1 PNFSPYKHPYSLFI
15 VILSSQK
22 MLVDPSKHPS
32 FLLLLPNEDC
42 MHNIQIPPA
51 FINEQKK
58 MLEKTCLV
66 HANEG
71 VLWEAK
77 IMKKNS
83 NFFICEGDWP
93 QFVVYH
99 KLRPGDV
106 LLFLLVDK
114 STFLVVPY
122 TQKSGRNFRGR
133 QPFEELSSSLKEEE
147 EDIEPSRNSKESADS
162 VEESIDP
169 SSCSKNGEYP
179 SYSHL
184 DHAMS
189 GVKSCL
195 SFIFSTIKS
204 FDADEKLVG
213 DKWKQMS
220 DAEKA
225 PYITEA
231 EKRRVE
237 YAKVLNSYNQ
247 LIAAGYAEAEKRRV
261 EYAKVLNSYNQLMA
275 AGYAEAEKRRVEYAK
290 VLNSYNQ
297 LMAAGYAKAEESD
310 KSRSEVDPSSG
321 SKEGAIPKRPTSAYF
336 IFMEEFG
343 KQFRELNPSIKS
355 IAAVGKA
362 GGSKWK
368 QMSDAEKAPYIA
380 EEEKRKLE
388 YAKRMNA

>member
-1 PNFSPYKHPYSLFI
+1 
-15 VILSSQK
+15 
-22 MLVDPSKHPS
+22 ML
-32 FLLLLPNEDC
+32 
-42 MHNIQIPPA
+42 A
-51 FINEQKK
+51 
-58 MLEKTCLV
+58 KTCLL
-66 HANEG
+66 HTNEG

-77 IMKKNS
+77 IIRKNS
-83 NFFICEGDWP
+83 NSLICEGDWP

-106 LLFLLVDK
+106 LLFFLVDK

-122 TQKSGRNFRGR
+122 TQKSGRNFHGR
-133 QPFEELSSSLKEEE
+133 QPFKELSSSSEEEEE
-147 EDIEPSRNSKESADS
+147 EDIEPSRNSKESSDS

-169 SSCSKNGEYP
+169 SSCSKNREYP

-204 FDADEKLVG
+204 FDAVEKLVR

-225 PYITEA
+225 PYIAETEKRRVEYAKVLNSYNQLMAAGYAEA

-275 AGYAEAEKRRVEYAK
+275 AGYAEAEKP
-290 VLNSYNQ
+290 
-297 LMAAGYAKAEESD
+297 D
-310 KSRSEVDPSSG
+310 KSRSEVDPSSD
-321 SKEGAIPKRPTSAYF
+321 SKEGDKSNAKANYVFHMKKKAPGLKKLRRLARGLDIPKRPTSAYF
-336 IFMEEFG
+336 IFMEEFR

-355 IAAVGKA
+355 IAVVGKA
-362 GGSKWK
+362 GGSRC
-368 QMSDAEKAPYIA
+368 QML
-380 EEEKRKLE
+380 RKLLI
-388 YAKRMNA
+388 

>member
-1 PNFSPYKHPYSLFI
+1 
-15 VILSSQK
+15 
-22 MLVDPSKHPS
+22 ML
-32 FLLLLPNEDC
+32 
-42 MHNIQIPPA
+42 A
-51 FINEQKK
+51 
-58 MLEKTCLV
+58 KTCLV
-66 HANEG
+66 HMNEG

-77 IMKKNS
+77 IMRKNS
-83 NFFICEGDWP
+83 IFFICEGDWP

-122 TQKSGRNFRGR
+122 TQKSGRNFHGR
-133 QPFEELSSSLKEEE
+133 QPFEELSSSSEEEE
-147 EDIEPSRNSKESADS
+147 EDIEPSRNSKESSDS

-169 SSCSKNGEYP
+169 SSCSKKGEYP

-204 FDADEKLVG
+204 FDAVEKLVG

-225 PYITEA
+225 PYIT
-231 EKRRVE
+231 
-237 YAKVLNSYNQ
+237 
-247 LIAAGYAEAEKRRV
+247 EAEKRRV

-297 LMAAGYAKAEESD
+297 LMAAGYAEAEKPD
-310 KSRSEVDPSSG
+310 KSRSEVDPSSD
-321 SKEGAIPKRPTSAYF
+321 S
-336 IFMEEFG
+336 
-343 KQFRELNPSIKS
+343 
-355 IAAVGKA
+355 
-362 GGSKWK
+362 
-368 QMSDAEKAPYIA
+368 
-380 EEEKRKLE
+380 
-388 YAKRMNA
+388 

>member
-1 PNFSPYKHPYSLFI
+1 MS
-15 VILSSQK
+15 
-22 MLVDPSKHPS
+22 
-32 FLLLLPNEDC
+32 E
-42 MHNIQIPPA
+42 
-51 FINEQKK
+51 
-58 MLEKTCLV
+58 EK
-66 HANEG
+66 
-71 VLWEAK
+71 
-77 IMKKNS
+77 
-83 NFFICEGDWP
+83 
-93 QFVVYH
+93 
-99 KLRPGDV
+99 
-106 LLFLLVDK
+106 
-114 STFLVVPY
+114 
-122 TQKSGRNFRGR
+122 RGR
-133 QPFEELSSSLKEEE
+133 KERENDGKRE
-147 EDIEPSRNSKESADS
+147 ESADS

-179 SYSHL
+179 SYSLL

-195 SFIFSTIKS
+195 SFIFSTTKS
-204 FDADEKLVG
+204 FDAVEKLVG
-213 DKWKQMS
+213 DEWKQMS

-247 LIAAGYAEAEKRRV
+247 LMAAEYAEAEKRRV

-275 AGYAEAEKRRVEYAK
+275 AGYSEAEKRRVEYAK
-290 VLNSYNQ
+290 VLNSYNR
-297 LMAAGYAKAEESD
+297 LMAAGYAETEESD

-321 SKEGAIPKRPTSAYF
+321 SKEGDKSNAKANYVFHVKKKARGLDIPKRPTSAYF

-343 KQFRELNPSIKS
+343 KQFHELNPSIKS